1 MSSPSDLESCMD
13 KGGFLLFDLG
23 GSGTRRKV
31 QGLVVIS
38 RTVNRGRVMAE
49 GRGLV
54 EAMLLLLLSGR
65 GG

>member
-1 MSSPSDLESCMD
+1 MD